1 MKKECKRIFIDSA
14 PVIYLL
20 DNDTKYVNAVKNKIM
35 DAINN
40 DTEIVIS
47 PITVME
53 YLVIPYKE
61 NRYDRITSFY
71 TFLEELNIEVCN
83 IDIQT
88 AEKTAQIRSSYDS
101 FKSLDAFQLSCAV
114 LNGCDSFLTNDKQLR
129 QFKEI
134 EIDCLS

>member
-20 DNDTKYVNAVKNKIM
+20 DNDTKYVSAVKSKIKN
-35 DAINN
+35 AIKNG
-40 DTEIVIS
+40 TEIVIS
-47 PITVME
+47 PVTVME

-61 NRYDRITSFY
+61 GRYDRIASFY
-71 TFLEELNIEVCN
+71 DFIEGLNIEVCN
-83 IDIQT
+83 IDMQT

-114 LNGCDSFLTNDKQLR
+114 MNGCDLFLTNDKQLKR
-129 QFKEI
+129 FKEI